1 VFDYEHKSKY
11 EILIIALD
19 DYNASSESN
28 FTIQISNE
36 IEDLD
41 KDGIED
47 AFDSDVDGDGFSNKE
62 EVSFGS
68 DPLDPN
74 SLINKAPVG
83 LLLSNSYIEENSPA
97 GTVVGYLT
105 GQDPD
110 PNSSLSYT
118 LFDGN
123 NSFENDYFIVEQ
135 KGTLLSKD
143 SFDYE
148 QESKLTIRVRV
159 MDEYNASFERL
170 FVIDVTDVFEEPI
183 DRLPIV
189 QTDDALELDKDII
202 QITGSIIEPGDFQT
216 NEVGFVF
223 HSDSNRSKTITSDLN
238 QEDFSFKLTLNGF
251 EKGIHHYYQAYA
263 KTSFG
268 TGYGA
273 IKEFILM
280 DSNQTIPWWMELS
293 GTSKDGWLVDSWIGT
308 LLPFENNWA
317 FHERLEWIYMKS
329 DKKRGFWI
337 WHKATGWIWTN
348 PACWPFVWSHDTANW
363 LYLIPVKSGYLF
375 YDYSTDSLR

>member
-1 VFDYEHKSKY
+1 MFDFEKNQTFEITVIAIDEGNLSMQKSFVVKIKNFVEDLDQDGIEDAFDNDIDGDGFSNEEEILYGSDPDNLNSIANSPPANITLSNHIIYENQSPGSFIGKISADDSDANTTLRFSIFDHNNSNSIKSEYFKVDQNGSVRSLIEFDYEQKSKY
-11 EILIIALD
+11 QILIVALD

-74 SLINKAPVG
+74 SLINKAPDG

-110 PNSSLSYT
+110 ANSSLSYS

-135 KGTLLSKD
+135 NGTLLSKH

-148 QESKLTIRVRV
+148 QESNLTIRVRV
-159 MDEYNASFERL
+159 IDEYNASLERL
-170 FVIDVTDVFEEPI
+170 FVIHVTDVFEEPI

-189 QTDDALELDKDII
+189 QTDDALELDKDIF

-216 NEVGFVF
+216 YEVG
-223 HSDSNRSKTITSDLN
+223 LY
-238 QEDFSFKLTLNGF
+238 FSQT
-251 EKGIHHYYQAYA
+251 
-263 KTSFG
+263 
-268 TGYGA
+268 A
-273 IKEFILM
+273 IVRK
-280 DSNQTIPWWMELS
+280 Q
-293 GTSKDGWLVDSWIGT
+293 
-308 LLPFENNWA
+308 LPP
-317 FHERLEWIYMKS
+317 I
-329 DKKRGFWI
+329 
-337 WHKATGWIWTN
+337 
-348 PACWPFVWSHDTANW
+348 
-363 LYLIPVKSGYLF
+363 
-375 YDYSTDSLR
+375 